1 MLCNPLKAVYYNN
14 FISNCKYLE
23 KRHTKH
29 FVCYYMPKKSAKYG
43 IKTWAVSDAKS
54 RCYFCFPVYI
64 ASEKNQWMCVLL
76 EMRNEKIT
84 SAINTQLHSVHHVG
98 NIENVEDR
106 KSVKMSQI
114 AKRFVKRE
122 NFNQIVLKC
131 TLEQKCIF
139 FSKCL
144 YKLN

>member
-23 KRHTKH
+23 KR
-29 FVCYYMPKKSAKYG
+29 
-43 IKTWAVSDAKS
+43 
-54 RCYFCFPVYI
+54 
-64 ASEKNQWMCVLL
+64 
-76 EMRNEKIT
+76 
-84 SAINTQLHSVHHVG
+84 SAINTQLHSVHHVE

-122 NFNQIVLKC
+122 NFN
-131 TLEQKCIF
+131 
-139 FSKCL
+139 
-144 YKLN
+144 